1 MGVLAQE
8 IEATYEVLSK
18 MGEGGMGAVY
28 KVRHRFFDEIR
39 VIKVM
44 QAELEPL
51 PELKERFLGEAKRG
65 KQLRHPNLA
74 EVIDFSIAADGTS
87 YIVMEYIEGVN
98 LREVL
103 TRTGAPLDYRVVVPI
118 AEQAL
123 AALGFLHEKKF
134 VHRDISPDNFMM
146 IREGDEDPRVKLIDL
161 GIAKS
166 LDATRQLTM
175 AGTFLGKLQYAA
187 PEQFG
192 GQVDGRSDLYSLG
205 IVLYELLTGAKPI
218 TGSNPMSLIGAQM
231 SKPPRSFAETDPNG
245 RVPRQIQQAVLK
257 ALEKKPEDRYQTA
270 AEFSAALHAAVP
282 TAQRRTLP
290 LPVVTVAKDD
300 PPASPALQAARPA
313 PVEDVTVRSS
323 QLSLPAVVTAPAAHG
338 SDSPSR
344 PRWPM
349 IAAGIALVLLV
360 VLIAVRMKLK
370 NDAAAPPATQTTA
383 SNTMAGSSIVV
394 PAAPA
399 VTGKL
404 FINALP
410 WGEVTSV
417 IDAAGVDHLRGG
429 RTETPLLLE
438 LPPGT
443 YKVSLT
449 NPNSNR
455 SVVRDA
461 TVTANVTSRCVAE
474 LDRIDAEGYV
484 DGIGLGR

>member
-44 QAELEPL
+44 QGNLEPL

-74 EVIDFSIAADGTS
+74 EVMDFSIAADGTS

-103 TRTGAPLDYRVVVPI
+103 ARSGGPLDYRVVVPI

-123 AALGFLHEKKF
+123 AALGFLHSKKF

-146 IREGDEDPRVKLIDL
+146 TREGEEEPRVKLIDL

-192 GQVDGRSDLYSLG
+192 GEIDGRSDLYSFG

-231 SKPPRSFAETDPNG
+231 SKPPRAFAETDPNG
-245 RVPRQIQQAVLK
+245 RVPVAIQQAVLK
-257 ALEKKPEDRYQTA
+257 ALEKKPEDRHQTA
-270 AEFSAALHAAVP
+270 AEFAAALHAAVP
-282 TAQRRTLP
+282 TAYRRTLP
-290 LPVVTVAKDD
+290 LPVVTA
-300 PPASPALQAARPA
+300 PAELPASPSPA
-313 PVEDVTVRSS
+313 PVEEVTVRSS
-323 QLSLPAVVTAPAAHG
+323 QLALPAIVSEPEPATPAPSLTPA
-338 SDSPSR
+338 PR
-344 PRWPM
+344 PRRWPM
-349 IAAGIALVLLV
+349 IAAVVAVVLLAGV
-360 VLIAVRMKLK
+360 VAIRMQLK
-370 NDAAAPPATQTTA
+370 NVVIVAPPAVTTV
-383 SNTMAGSSIVV
+383 SNTVAATSIDV
-394 PAAPA
+394 PATP
-399 VTGKL
+399 VVLGQL
-404 FINALP
+404 LINALP

-417 IDAAGVDHLRGG
+417 VDANGVEHLRDG
-429 RTETPLLLE
+429 RAETPLLLS
-438 LPPGT
+438 LPPGA
-443 YKVSLT
+443 YKVALT

-461 TVTANVTSRCVAE
+461 TVTANATSRCEAE
-474 LDRIDAEGYV
+474 LDRIDAAGYV